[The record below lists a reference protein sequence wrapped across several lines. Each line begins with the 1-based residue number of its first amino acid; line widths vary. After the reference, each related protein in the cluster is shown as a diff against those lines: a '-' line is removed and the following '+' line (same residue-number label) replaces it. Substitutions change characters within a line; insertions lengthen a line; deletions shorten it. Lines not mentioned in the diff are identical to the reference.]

1 MSLGS
6 DIPQPICMQEQ
17 QRSVTCLS
25 FTRVLCLICI
35 FGVFHFSALI
45 VRLHTPLSELS
56 SRIPFRSI
64 WCLKILCPNHFLF
77 EILSLHFHLPLV
89 TNANLIYL
97 KLYSDAGKTE
107 VCRFFAG
114 FVFGKLYSSFF
125 RSPETVLKWIGKL
138 KYKEINSWFVFFQWK
153 EQKQNNYCH
162 LCLKLSANAI
172 FTCQINH
179 PLLCYP
185 PHSKKERKY
194 MEKHAK
200 QMSHLPWIRSIDKL

>member
-1 MSLGS
+1 MS
-6 DIPQPICMQEQ
+6 EN
-17 QRSVTCLS
+17 
-25 FTRVLCLICI
+25 
-35 FGVFHFSALI
+35 
-45 VRLHTPLSELS
+45 PLSQSLPVWNPVAPLPPPPGNK
-56 SRIPFRSI
+56 RKFNLPQTLFRCGENWKVS
-64 WCLKILCPNHFLF
+64 
-77 EILSLHFHLPLV
+77 
-89 TNANLIYL
+89 
-97 KLYSDAGKTE
+97 
-107 VCRFFAG
+107 RFFAG
-114 FVFGKLYSSFF
+114 FVFGKLYSPFF